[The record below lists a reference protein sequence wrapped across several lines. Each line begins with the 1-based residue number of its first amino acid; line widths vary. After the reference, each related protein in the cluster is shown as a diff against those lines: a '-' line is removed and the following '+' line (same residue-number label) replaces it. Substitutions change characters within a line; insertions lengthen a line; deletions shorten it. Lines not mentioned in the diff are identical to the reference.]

1 MAGKWTSADIPT
13 QAGKL
18 ALVTGA
24 NSGVGFHAARH
35 LALAGAAVILA
46 GRDPQKIEAARQK
59 ILGESPKAEVY
70 GLTLDLANLQS
81 VRTAAEQFLSGAGKL
96 DLLINNAGVMAYAE
110 RRLSADGFELQWA
123 TNHLGHFALTGLL
136 LPAVLAAPA
145 ARVVTVAS
153 IAHKRG
159 AIHFDDL
166 NSEKKYT
173 PMGAYQQTKLANLL
187 FGFELERR
195 LRQAGARAS
204 SIVVHPGVSTTN
216 IVKAG
221 MGVTGGLRV
230 RIFSVLFPLIAQSE
244 EQGSLPTLYGAVS
257 PDAKGGHYYGPDG
270 FMELKG
276 YPVEV
281 EAKPQ
286 AKDEAAAEKLWA
298 ISEQATG
305 VKYVFAAPGAEKIS

>member
-1 MAGKWTSADIPT
+1 MAAKWTTAEIPS

-46 GRDPQKIEAARQK
+46 GRNSTKIEAARQK
-59 ILGESPKAEVY
+59 ILTESPQAEVY
-70 GLTLDLANLQS
+70 SLALDLSNLKL
-81 VRTAAEQFLSGAGKL
+81 VRAAAEQFLSGSGKL
-96 DLLINNAGVMAYAE
+96 DLLINNAGVMAFTE
-110 RRLSADGFELQWA
+110 RRVSAEGFELQWA

-136 LPAVLAAPA
+136 LPALLAAPA
-145 ARVVTVAS
+145 ARVVTVSS

-159 AIHFDDL
+159 SIHFDDL
-166 NSEKKYT
+166 NSEKSYS

-195 LRQAGARAS
+195 LRKAGTRAV
-204 SIVVHPGVSTTN
+204 SIVVHPGVSATN
-216 IVKAG
+216 IFNAG
-221 MGVTGGLRV
+221 PGSGGGLRAKV
-230 RIFSVLFPLIAQSE
+230 IQALLPVFGQSE

-257 PDAKGGHYYGPDG
+257 PAAQGGHYYGPDG
-270 FMELKG
+270 FMEIKG
-276 YPVEV
+276 APVEV

-286 AKDEAAAEKLWA
+286 AHDETAAAKLWT
-298 ISEQATG
+298 ISEEATG
-305 VKYVFAAPGAEKIS
+305 VKYEFAKLATK

>member
-1 MAGKWTSADIPT
+1 MAGKWTAADIPAQT
-13 QAGKL
+13 GKL

-46 GRDPQKIEAARQK
+46 GRDPLKIEAARQR
-59 ILGESPKAEVY
+59 ILGESSKAEVY
-70 GLTLDLANLQS
+70 ALTLDLASLES
-81 VRTAAEQFLSGAGKL
+81 VRAAAAQFLSGAGKL

-110 RRLSADGFELQWA
+110 RRVSADGFELQWA

-145 ARVVTVAS
+145 GRVVTVAS

-159 AIHFDDL
+159 TVRFEDL
-166 NSEKKYT
+166 NSEKRYT

-195 LRQAGARAS
+195 LRKAGARAT

-230 RIFSVLFPLIAQSE
+230 RVLSVLFPLIAQSE

-281 EAKPQ
+281 EAKPK
-286 AKDEAAAEKLWA
+286 AKDEAAAAKLWA
-298 ISEQATG
+298 ISEEATG
-305 VKYVFAAPGAEKIS
+305 VKYVFSAQGQG